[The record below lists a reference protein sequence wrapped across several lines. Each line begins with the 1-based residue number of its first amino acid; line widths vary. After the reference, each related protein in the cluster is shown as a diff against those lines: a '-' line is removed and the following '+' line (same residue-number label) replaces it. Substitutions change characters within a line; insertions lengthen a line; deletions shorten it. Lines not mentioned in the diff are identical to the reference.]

1 MFRLLGFLIG
11 SAISIAVILLVTGL
25 PEFHSQSSEIDQ
37 KRFDEAVE
45 KLMARKV
52 DAERMGQ
59 LAHTV
64 AVDTDAVEQ
73 QSDFEVP
80 QDHAGPDSDRVGL
93 QQEEQSTQVPADQAV
108 AAESEVPVSVESP
121 QWYSFWNPFRS
132 QVAATGFVSRLEEVT
147 GLDYRVVKVKSG
159 VYEVAFPYFDDDER
173 RTKLAVIS
181 DATGL
186 ELPDS

>member
-64 AVDTDAVEQ
+64 AVDTDAIEQ

-80 QDHAGPDSDRVGL
+80 QDHAGPGPDRVGL
-93 QQEEQSTQVPADQAV
+93 QQEEQATQVPAEND
-108 AAESEVPVSVESP
+108 VPVSVQSP

-159 VYEVAFPYFDDDER
+159 VYEVAFPYSDDDER
-173 RTKLAVIS
+173 RMKLAVIS